1 MFALISESSRPMLLR
16 GAQACGLTSSQRRYV
31 LSGDPEGIDLKGF
44 GWNFENLKLV
54 EISFFIVFF
63 FETYTNTW
71 VFIAHC

>member
-1 MFALISESSRPMLLR
+1 MLLR

-63 FETYTNTW
+63 LKPIPTLGFSLL
-71 VFIAHC
+71 IARVDLEITIV